1 MTSKTCVCGMEIGA
15 DDQFCPY
22 CGREQHAAQAT
33 RPLEAAGTPTD
44 SGTITTYEPYPAEP
58 TTPASGQPYAGTGAD
73 APTTIPE
80 RPFYQ
85 PQAVGASGPS
95 AGAPASLYGADTYGG
110 GTGNGGA
117 TWAQAPA
124 RTQTQVPSQNAN
136 GTWASGSSFP
146 AANPYAQPNT
156 VSSGTT
162 INGRPANSGGGG
174 VLKGAGAAIAA
185 FFVILAKAGA
195 GLGAALGALGS
206 IGIFKL
212 LFYWLAFR
220 HGSFCAWKYG
230 DSSRDENRKFTLD
243 STVETA
249 SAVPE
254 LSPGF

>member
-1 MTSKTCVCGMEIGA
+1 MTSKTCVCGMEIGS

-44 SGTITTYEPYPAEP
+44 SGTITTYEPTYEPYPAES
-58 TTPASGQPYAGTGAD
+58 TASASGQPYAGTGAD

-80 RPFYQ
+80 RPLYQ

-174 VLKGAGAAIAA
+174 VLKGVGGVIAA
-185 FFVILAKAGA
+185 FFVILAKFGGAIA
-195 GLGAALGALGS
+195 GLG
-206 IGIFKL
+206 IFKWFL
-212 LFYWLAFR
+212 LFWAFG
-220 HGSFCAWKYG
+220 HGFGGIILIVILISIIGGIVW
-230 DSSRDENRKFTLD
+230 RTQ
-243 STVETA
+243 ST
-249 SAVPE
+249 
-254 LSPGF
+254 